1 VSPGMDDQML
11 VGAEQFRRK
20 NHALHAD
27 TRTHLGL
34 EMNDV
39 AGAVHGRS

>member
-1 VSPGMDDQML
+1 MDDQML
-11 VGAEQFRRK
+11 VGTEQFRRK

-34 EMNDV
+34 EMDDV
-39 AGAVHGRS
+39 AGTVYGRS